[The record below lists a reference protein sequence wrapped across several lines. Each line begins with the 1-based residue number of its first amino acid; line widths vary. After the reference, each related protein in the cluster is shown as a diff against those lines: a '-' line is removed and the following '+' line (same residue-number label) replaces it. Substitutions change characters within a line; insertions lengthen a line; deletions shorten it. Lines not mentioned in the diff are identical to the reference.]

1 MSTTKQNSKN
11 QLKLNFENTAKEVK
25 VISIQRSQNRELNT
39 RILNR
44 KRTF

>member
-1 MSTTKQNSKN
+1 MRPKLQNSKS

-39 RILNR
+39 KILNR
-44 KRTF
+44 KRH